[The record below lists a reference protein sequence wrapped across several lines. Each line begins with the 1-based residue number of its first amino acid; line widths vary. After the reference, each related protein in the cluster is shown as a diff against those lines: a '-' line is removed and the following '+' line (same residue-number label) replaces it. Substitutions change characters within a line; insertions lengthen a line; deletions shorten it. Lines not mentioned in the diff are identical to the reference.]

1 MSEMKQQAL
10 EDLRRLKHEL
20 KEQVSKHHLDFSSTD
35 LELHDLSPFI
45 PGFTSA
51 RAKALNQAVQNPSPS
66 SSKAGSMAGSIAD
79 LASSYNLLTCSGPSP
94 ERTEALAACEKF
106 KNTAK
111 WVVDEYVDVIKNGS
125 MKLLERKVE
134 NMADIQ
140 EAFERMGLTLFRLL
154 NAGGQR
160 DYDGDVGSMESSKT
174 MDPKNMREGAR

>member
-1 MSEMKQQAL
+1 MSEMKQHAL
-10 EDLRRLKHEL
+10 EDLRQLKHEL
-20 KEQVSKHHLDFSSTD
+20 QEQVSKHHLDFSSTD

-51 RAKALNQAVQNPSPS
+51 RAKPPNIVDLNPSPS
-66 SSKAGSMAGSIAD
+66 SSKAGSKAGSIAD
-79 LASSYNLLTCSGPSP
+79 LASSYNFLTCSGLSP

-106 KNTAK
+106 KITAE
-111 WVVDEYVDVIKNGS
+111 WVVDEFIDVIENGS
-125 MKLLERKVE
+125 MNLLERKVE

-174 MDPKNMREGAR
+174 MHPKNTREKAK